1 MLVLFRHKIKRRGD
15 EFDMKRDLRVKYL
28 ILFIIL
34 ASVAFLSG
42 CKIHFSTEVYVSDL
56 LALKNGEEDII
67 YIPSTLKLQV
77 ISEESYLE
85 SKDKITRIL
94 KKYFGELDR
103 VSYESNNFESFY
115 VAQLEV
121 IAREGSG
128 KGTPVEGGL
137 FSFRVREDNKN
148 IVLAVRFNNRLFKQ
162 LENEF
167 FKEFSQTV
175 DTKEL
180 HLSITMIN
188 DLRNDVKLVAQGVY
202 MGGYPCPFG
211 ASYTLKRREKIDIV
225 FSDVLRDYLV
235 NSEDVEFANIILE

>member
-1 MLVLFRHKIKRRGD
+1 
-15 EFDMKRDLRVKYL
+15 MKRDLRVKYL

-121 IAREGSG
+121 LARKSSA
-128 KGTPVEGGL
+128 KGAPVEGGL